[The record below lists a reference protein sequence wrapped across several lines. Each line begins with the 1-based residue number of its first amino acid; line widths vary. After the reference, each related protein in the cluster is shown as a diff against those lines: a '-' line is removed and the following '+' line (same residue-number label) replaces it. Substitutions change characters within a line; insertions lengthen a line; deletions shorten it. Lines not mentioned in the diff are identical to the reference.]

1 MDALGAPGTPPGG
14 RYPGSPRS
22 ARLMT
27 PRHYS
32 RALPHICSPKAPV
45 GAKHARA
52 VLSQTLDDVHW
63 GLAAKSLVGT
73 HRKGKRNEW
82 IRDITERDLPPW
94 SMRGGMGASPKPM
107 SPRTRR
113 VQSLGTGKYCL
124 HSDEHVSKHLAQ
136 RYARTPH
143 HRTRPVAPRGVDT
156 QGAGRWGAG

>member
-1 MDALGAPGTPPGG
+1 
-14 RYPGSPRS
+14 
-22 ARLMT
+22 MT

-63 GLAAKSLVGT
+63 GLAAKSLVGA
-73 HRKGKRNEW
+73 HRKGKKNAW
-82 IRDITERDLPPW
+82 MRDIAQLALPPW
-94 SMRGGMGASPKPM
+94 SMRAGMGSSPTKPM

-113 VQSLGTGKYCL
+113 VHQSLGAGDYCL

-136 RYARTPH
+136 R
-143 HRTRPVAPRGVDT
+143 
-156 QGAGRWGAG
+156 